1 MPLTLEPRWLDN
13 DAMPSLR
20 PGAGRETRPEKD
32 RTHLVGACDDSR
44 KRLLHGREE
53 LFERLP
59 FRDGDVWIDFGGGA
73 GANLEL
79 LGKRIRSLRTVYLV
93 EQAPALLQAAEERIA
108 RHGWTNV
115 VAIAE
120 DAAELPLRLEN
131 ANVVTFCY
139 SLTRIAD
146 WYTALENAWRWLHPN
161 GHIGVVDFYV
171 SRKYPK
177 PGFVRHDDRTRCFW
191 PWWFARDDVFLNPDH
206 VPYLHQLFE
215 PVHFAERRGPIGSL
229 PLAKAPY
236 YLFVG
241 RK

>member
-1 MPLTLEPRWLDN
+1 MPLIDEPRLLYN
-13 DAMPSLR
+13 GAVPSLL
-20 PGAGRETRPEKD
+20 PGVGLESPRKKIRAQPAGAR
-32 RTHLVGACDDSR
+32 DDLR

-59 FRDGDVWIDFGGGA
+59 FRDGEIWIDFGGGA

-79 LGKRIRSLRTVYLV
+79 LGNRIRSLRTVYLV
-93 EQAPALLQAAEERIA
+93 EHSPALLKAAEERIA
-108 RHGWTNV
+108 RHGWNNV
-115 VAIAE
+115 VALPE

-131 ANVVTFCY
+131 ADVVTFSY

-177 PGFVRHDDRTRCFW
+177 PGFVCHDDRTRWFW
-191 PWWFARDDVFLNPDH
+191 PWWFAGDDVFVSPDH

-215 PVHFAERRGPIGSL
+215 PIHFAERRGPIGSL